1 MKEPMSTKRVL
12 CVELNDV
19 VKRVSITGLN
29 NEDNVFMKQ

>member
-1 MKEPMSTKRVL
+1 MSTKRVL